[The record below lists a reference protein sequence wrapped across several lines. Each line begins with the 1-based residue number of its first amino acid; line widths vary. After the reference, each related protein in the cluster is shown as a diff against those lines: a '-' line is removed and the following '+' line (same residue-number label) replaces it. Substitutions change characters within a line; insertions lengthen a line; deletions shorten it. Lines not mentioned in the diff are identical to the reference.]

1 MKPVW
6 GLIAVL
12 GVMAPGAS
20 AQEKTPSTPVP
31 GGATAIEQALIEHA
45 CRAQLPGIAGEDL
58 VEAEMPDEEIP
69 RALTTLSAEGIPIF
83 EVVRDRPAL
92 EELFLELTHGETV

>member
-45 CRAQLPGIAGEDL
+45 CRAQLPGIAGEDAYKECL
-58 VEAEMPDEEIP
+58 SARLRSLRADFG
-69 RALTTLSAEGIPIF
+69 RALARGSAADRNALASACSDARAAEG
-83 EVVRDRPAL
+83 R
-92 EELFLELTHGETV
+92 